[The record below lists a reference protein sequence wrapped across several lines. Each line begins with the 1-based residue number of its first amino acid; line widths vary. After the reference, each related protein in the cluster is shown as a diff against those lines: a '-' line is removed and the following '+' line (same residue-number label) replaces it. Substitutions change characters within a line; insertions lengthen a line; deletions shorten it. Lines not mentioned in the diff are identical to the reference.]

1 VFGKGAVRGINF
13 HAYGLGGSYSLW
25 WLAVAVV
32 CHASLLAMCFASF
45 LVARQVSGPL
55 KEKSETKSSSRE
67 CNKISRVAKP
77 NEEAVAAA
85 EKRCKG
91 FVTFEVDTEFFRTS
105 ACISL
110 FGSDETE
117 LIVGNGKGR
126 KGSGGVK
133 KKKATKD
140 KLVDIAVVRTQAA
153 TKVMAQVRFIKAT
166 LEDALKKATVL
177 MDQESTTMLKFK
189 ELKSHGVPE
198 ARILVDASLELR
210 DQAGI
215 IKCMYT
221 LDRRM
226 NVVEALQKP
235 LPAGF
240 FAESRTQ

>member
-45 LVARQVSGPL
+45 LVARQVSGPV
-55 KEKSETKSSSRE
+55 KEKSEVKSSSRG
-67 CNKISRVAKP
+67 CNKISRVANP
-77 NEEAVAAA
+77 NLDSIAAA
-85 EKRCKG
+85 EKRAKG

-105 ACISL
+105 HCIAS

-117 LIVGNGKGR
+117 LSVGKER

-140 KLVDIAVVRTQAA
+140 KLVDIAVLRTQAA

-177 MDQESTTMLKFK
+177 MDQESTTILKFK

-198 ARILVDASLELR
+198 ARILVDTSLDLR